1 MANPRGRPKKR
12 ELMVSDA
19 QREELQRIAR
29 QSRSRRSV
37 AFRAR
42 IILRCAAGTDNAA
55 VARNL
60 KTTGFTVGFW
70 RNRFIAGGVDALLD
84 EPRPGAPRKLGDD
97 AIGRVVKLTLES
109 VPKGAT
115 HWSTRSLADKTGMRQ
130 SAISRIWRAFGL
142 QPHRTQSFQLSS
154 DPFLIEKVR
163 DIVGLYMNPPDHAVV
178 VCVDEKTQIQAL
190 SRSQPILP
198 LRPGEPER
206 RTHDYERHGTTS
218 LFAALDVATGA
229 VIGRCF
235 QRHRSLEFKKF
246 LDHLHESLPGD
257 LEVHIV
263 LDNYSTHKTPLIR
276 RWFARQPRLIC
287 TLPLRTDLGLTLS
300 NAGSDLLQNVKSNVA
315 RIAALYNSNRPSE
328 ISSRLQTTSP
338 KRSSGPNPLTRSSP
352 ASTALPPPQSRFTA
366 LDLYNKSLTHHTSPN
381 LRSQKMRGRSQK
393 T

>member
-12 ELMVSDA
+12 ELIVSDA

-70 RNRFIAGGVDALLD
+70 RNRFIAGGVNALLD
-84 EPRPGAPRKLGDD
+84 EPRPGTPRKLGDD
-97 AIGRVVKLTLES
+97 AIERVVKLTLES

-115 HWSTRSLADKTGMRQ
+115 HWSTRSLADKTGMSQ

-142 QPHRTQSFQLSS
+142 QPHRTKSFQLSS

-246 LDHLHESLPGD
+246 LDHLHESLPRD

-276 RWFARQPRLIC
+276 RWFARQPRYHLHFTPTHGSWLNLIE
-287 TLPLRTDLGLTLS
+287 RWFG
-300 NAGSDLLQNVKSNVA
+300 
-315 RIAALYNSNRPSE
+315 
-328 ISSRLQTTSP
+328 
-338 KRSSGPNPLTRSSP
+338 
-352 ASTALPPPQSRFTA
+352 
-366 LDLYNKSLTHHTSPN
+366 SLTERQIKRGSH
-381 LRSQKMRGRSQK
+381 RSTLQLQQAIKDFIEATNNQPKAFVWTKSADEILASITRFATATKQVHGA
-393 T
+393 

>member
-12 ELMVSDA
+12 ELIVSDA

-42 IILRCAAGTDNAA
+42 IILRCAVGTDNAA
-55 VARNL
+55 VARSL

-70 RNRFIAGGVDALLD
+70 RKRFIAGGVNALLD

-97 AIGRVVKLTLES
+97 AIERVVKLTLES

-115 HWSTRSLADKTGMRQ
+115 HWSTRSLADKTGMSQ

-142 QPHRTQSFQLSS
+142 QPHRTKSFQLSS
-154 DPFLIEKVR
+154 DPFLVEKVR

-246 LDHLHESLPGD
+246 LDHLHESLPRD

-276 RWFARQPRLIC
+276 RWFARQPRYHLHFTPTHGSWLNLIERWFGSLTERQIKRGSHRS
-287 TLPLRTDLGLTLS
+287 TLQ
-300 NAGSDLLQNVKSNVA
+300 LQQAIKDFIETTN
-315 RIAALYNSNRPSE
+315 NRPKAFVWTKSADE
-328 ISSRLQTTSP
+328 ILASI
-338 KRSSGPNPLTRSSP
+338 TRF
-352 ASTALPPPQSRFTA
+352 ATATKQVHGA
-366 LDLYNKSLTHHTSPN
+366 
-381 LRSQKMRGRSQK
+381 
-393 T
+393 